1 MLLYPCDSPG
11 KNTGVGSH
19 SLLQG
24 IFLPQESNPGL
35 LHCRQI
41 FTYWVMSEAHVYVTM
56 CMYCKM
62 ITMVS
67 LVNLHLTYR
76 CFFHCDKI
84 ICLTT
89 FKYRAHITHHA
100 VPCILGASQVAL
112 VVMNLP
118 VNAWYIRDA
127 GSVPGSG
134 RSPGGGHGNPL
145 QYSCMENPMNRGAWL
160 AAVRRIT
167 KSRRWLKWLSTHAF
181 FKSKTI
187 SNS

>member
-1 MLLYPCDSPG
+1 MLLYPWDSPG

-41 FTYWVMSEAHVYVTM
+41 FTYWVMSEAHVYMTM
-56 CMYCKM
+56 CIYCKM

-112 VVMNLP
+112 VVQCRRCKRHGFDPWVGRIPWRRAWQPSPVFLP
-118 VNAWYIRDA
+118 RESWWEELGGLQST
-127 GSVPGSG
+127 GSQ
-134 RSPGGGHGNPL
+134 R
-145 QYSCMENPMNRGAWL
+145 
-160 AAVRRIT
+160 VRPAEET
-167 KSRRWLKWLSTHAF
+167 
-181 FKSKTI
+181 
-187 SNS
+187 